1 MKIKFSAPTEYDY
14 REFEDTLSRSCL
26 DGKIKITATDDEG
39 HTGELFIQQECM
51 DRLGADYIKSHIE
64 IYYNK
69 TLCGWF
75 LKLSENDYYND
86 IERNPVKV
94 MQVKFEGIEGGT
106 GREIYKEIET
116 EKYFL
121 RENHFPREKFAKWYV
136 CGKRRISDDGYE
148 ARANLVFECNGEQE
162 QVKYDD
168 WNGVAAYHDTFNEKF
183 SSFLK
188 GDATDENGET
198 NNN

>member
-75 LKLSENDYYND
+75 LKLSENDY
-86 IERNPVKV
+86 
-94 MQVKFEGIEGGT
+94 
-106 GREIYKEIET
+106 
-116 EKYFL
+116 L
-121 RENHFPREKFAKWYV
+121 RIKM
-136 CGKRRISDDGYE
+136 CLI
-148 ARANLVFECNGEQE
+148 
-162 QVKYDD
+162 
-168 WNGVAAYHDTFNEKF
+168 
-183 SSFLK
+183 
-188 GDATDENGET
+188 
-198 NNN
+198 